1 MCACMRVCERTT
13 FHLMFL
19 YVVCVSVC
27 CKVYACIVYTGWI
40 CISARMLCHVRA
52 HFQKVIVDCRVQTPI
67 GDEIDLLCLFTW
79 RFIFNQSLSLH
90 QLLFFLPALWRS
102 HIQRNNERLWRDYH
116 SGKSTFPPGKVLTF
130 IMSPVN
136 INSNSWVWKCSQQ
149 EMCAYNSINQQCA

>member
-1 MCACMRVCERTT
+1 MDFTFSYSVLHRLSSVPSKTVHLILLRTSMCACMRVCERTT

-102 HIQRNNERLWRDYH
+102 HIQRNNERL
-116 SGKSTFPPGKVLTF
+116 
-130 IMSPVN
+130 
-136 INSNSWVWKCSQQ
+136 
-149 EMCAYNSINQQCA
+149 